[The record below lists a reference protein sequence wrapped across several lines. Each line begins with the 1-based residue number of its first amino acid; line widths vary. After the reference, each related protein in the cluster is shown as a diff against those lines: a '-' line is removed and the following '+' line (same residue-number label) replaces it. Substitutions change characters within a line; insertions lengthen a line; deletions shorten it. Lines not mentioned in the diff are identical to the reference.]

1 MLFLPVKMMKSSKGP
16 IEVGKCLPLNKAEV
30 LHSASEDS
38 VKAGKA
44 VTVLT
49 YLHGVAEAQKALKEV
64 NEQVCDPATTAYT
77 HLY

>member
-64 NEQVCDPATTAYT
+64 NEQVCVAVM
-77 HLY
+77 